1 MSNKKTTGITLIAI
15 YSAFSGL
22 LILLG
27 GAGILVVSSM
37 PDLPVWIT
45 FLGLVS
51 IVLGVFLLAAVY
63 GLWTLQEWG
72 RNMVIWLY
80 IISIPLG
87 IASIFPI
94 YPGSEMTIGNTV
106 LQLIDIGVAVLVI
119 WYVSKQSVRALY
131 EVE

>member
-94 YPGSEMTIGNTV
+94 YPGSEMTTGNTV

-131 EVE
+131 EAE